1 MLTSAKETQK
11 GHFLGLLTA
20 ITRHQMVKI
29 SQMTPFFSSSLRAES
44 AGYIR
49 FCILESLKFTCK
61 GGTIDKPKRPLLG
74 PIWAYTI
81 RFRLA
86 NIKIRILH
94 KISELLVY
102 DTSGNQN
109 EPYLPKSG
117 V

>member
-1 MLTSAKETQK
+1 MLQSAKKAQK

-20 ITRHQMVKI
+20 ITRHHMVKI
-29 SQMTPFFSSSLRAES
+29 PQMTPFFSSSLRAES

-49 FCILESLKFTCK
+49 FYILESLKFTCK
-61 GGTIDKPKRPLLG
+61 GGIIDKPKRPLLG
-74 PIWAYTI
+74 TNWAYTI
-81 RFRLA
+81 LFRLA
-86 NIKIRILH
+86 NIKIHILH

-109 EPYLPKSG
+109 EPYFPKSG